1 MLAGFGLPRS
11 SKAMSYSS
19 VAQPKKRIAIVGSGI
34 SGLATLYSLRNS
46 GHDVH
51 LYEQAHRLGGHTNTV
66 EWEHD
71 GNKCKVDTGF
81 IVLNSFTY
89 RKPPSL
95 SFREV
100 GSLILTQKQQ
110 TL

>member
-11 SKAMSYSS
+11 LQVSSAMASS
-19 VAQPKKRIAIVGSGI
+19 LSAAQQRPKKRIAIVGSGI

-66 EWEHD
+66 EWEHE

-89 RKPPSL
+89 RKPPIFLGSKPL
-95 SFREV
+95 MV
-100 GSLILTQKQQ
+100 G
-110 TL
+110 